1 MIRKEK
7 MVTNRTEALHL
18 VSILLRYMD
27 KVAALHILSDMDF
40 EIAETTDNPSLK
52 SSIKMV
58 RKYLEE

>member
-1 MIRKEK
+1 

-18 VSILLRYMD
+18 VSILLRYTD
-27 KVAALHILSDMDF
+27 KVTALHMLSDMDF